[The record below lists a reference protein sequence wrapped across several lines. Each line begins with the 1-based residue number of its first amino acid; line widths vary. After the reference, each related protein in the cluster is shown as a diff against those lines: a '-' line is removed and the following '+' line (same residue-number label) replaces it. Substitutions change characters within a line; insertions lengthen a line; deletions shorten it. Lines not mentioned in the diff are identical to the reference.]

1 MAACPRLTEFTII
14 FPHRRV
20 EERKELPPIF
30 VEKVHSAISDL
41 ADACKAL
48 QDFDTLQ
55 VARFPLIPPPP
66 AQYCWCNEWP
76 DCGCGVYPIYIDRE
90 ERALEKEMRELEEWA
105 IECLRRP
112 KTGCP
117 EVAERRSALRSIKF
131 GSSWSSVEV
140 DEYEV

>member
-1 MAACPRLTEFTII
+1 MAACPRLTELTII

-30 VEKVHSAISDL
+30 VERVRSAISDL

-55 VARFPLIPPPP
+55 VARFPLTPSFW
-66 AQYCWCNEWP
+66 CWCYEWP
-76 DCGCGVYPIYIDRE
+76 DCGCGPFPLYIGRE
-90 ERALEKEMRELEEWA
+90 EQALEKEMRRLEEWA
-105 IECLRRP
+105 IECLKRP
-112 KTGCP
+112 KIGCP
-117 EVAERRSALRSIKF
+117 DVAGRRSVLRSIKF